1 MSIAVDIEAL
11 AERVV
16 EYGPHPYLLTTSDD
30 GRPHAVAVT
39 VAWDGDGDGDGHRL
53 RAGVGRR
60 SATNVT
66 TRPLVSLL
74 WAPVEPGGYSLI
86 VDGTAA
92 VELSGT
98 GDPADSAVTVTP
110 TRAVLHRPA
119 PGAAT
124 GSDCAPVT
132 R

>member
-16 EYGPHPYLLTTSDD
+16 EFGPHPYLLTTSDD

-39 VAWDGDGDGDGHRL
+39 VTWDGPRL

-60 SATNVT
+60 SADNAGLQ
-66 TRPLVSLL
+66 PLVSLL
-74 WAPVEPGGYSLI
+74 WAPVESGGYSLI
-86 VDGTAA
+86 VDGTAIIDA
-92 VELSGT
+92 SGSGDAT
-98 GDPADSAVTVTP
+98 GSGSGSEILVTP

-119 PGAAT
+119 PGQNA
-124 GSDCAPVT
+124 GSDCAPV